1 MFTPRFLTNC
11 KFNVKLTTVIVL
23 LVLLQTN
30 SFALNGKI
38 KKKLKEMSTIDFS
51 LKKTE
56 LGLSVGLMGY
66 IGDLKA
72 NLNPYNQTNVA
83 VGFQVRNELNNYIAI
98 RVCGSYLIIK

>member
-38 KKKLKEMSTIDFS
+38 KKKLKEMSTIVDE
-51 LKKTE
+51 TE
-56 LGLSVGLMGY
+56 
-66 IGDLKA
+66 
-72 NLNPYNQTNVA
+72 
-83 VGFQVRNELNNYIAI
+83 E
-98 RVCGSYLIIK
+98 